1 MKRFLLLAI
10 MACVVL
16 PFGFAAPS
24 SFDFYYGMTG
34 PDGAYIVDMV
44 NAYQKAHPGITVNAV
59 PYAWDTLWTKLDAA
73 YAAGNPPLAFALHET
88 ELGPY
93 ADKGVIIPL
102 DQKLAALKFN
112 KNLFIAGTVETGMFG
127 GKQYS
132 LPINVHPVAMY
143 YNVDMFKAAG
153 LDPNKPPTTYDQLV
167 QYGKKLTKAGGA
179 QWGVGLEQK
188 NDIQFYGFMSF
199 FYQNNGQLLTPDN
212 KKSLFDGAPARKTL
226 AQLHD
231 LIWKHKI
238 TPLGEEDARADFR
251 NKTVAIVFS
260 GPWDNALESGFPSVA
275 GLNYKTAKVP
285 QFGPTPATWE
295 STHQIAVVKQ
305 KDKSLEDVGAEFA
318 KFFAENSIIWN
329 QSGMIPVLKAA
340 AGDPRLAKLKEYSKG
355 FMDSLSESKMMPIIP
370 KGYIEMFGASPDR
383 PVMQAIQAYLMD
395 ENPNADQIL
404 GDANKAISAILKR
417 FYP

>member
-1 MKRFLLLAI
+1 
-10 MACVVL
+10 
-16 PFGFAAPS
+16 
-24 SFDFYYGMTG
+24 
-34 PDGAYIVDMV
+34 
-44 NAYQKAHPGITVNAV
+44 
-59 PYAWDTLWTKLDAA
+59 
-73 YAAGNPPLAFALHET
+73 
-88 ELGPY
+88 
-93 ADKGVIIPL
+93 
-102 DQKLAALKFN
+102 
-112 KNLFIAGTVETGMFG
+112 
-127 GKQYS
+127 
-132 LPINVHPVAMY
+132 
-143 YNVDMFKAAG
+143 
-153 LDPNKPPTTYDQLV
+153 
-167 QYGKKLTKAGGA
+167 
-179 QWGVGLEQK
+179 
-188 NDIQFYGFMSF
+188 MSF

-231 LIWKHKI
+231 LIWKHKV

-275 GLNYKTAKVP
+275 GLNYRTAKVP

-305 KDKSLEDVGAEFA
+305 KDKALEDVGAEFA

-340 AGDPRLAKLKEYSKG
+340 ATDPRLAKLKEYSKG
-355 FMDSLSESKMMPIIP
+355 FMDSLAMSKMMPIIP

-395 ENPNADQIL
+395 ENPKADQIL
-404 GDANKAISAILKR
+404 GDANKAITAILKR